1 MNDKS
6 QSQESSPRKAP
17 VIPADMKAFNA
28 KLIED
33 FRANHGQ
40 FSGDMAGRSI
50 LILTTT
56 GVRSGEPRPV
66 VLGYG
71 RHGDQLVVIASNN
84 GAPKAP
90 AWYHNLLAHP
100 TATIELAGP
109 ERFEVRATMARPEER
124 DELAKALPYLG
135 QQQSLTEREI
145 PIVVFKRV

>member
-1 MNDKS
+1 MS
-6 QSQESSPRKAP
+6 EPQSEPRKAP

-28 KLIED
+28 RLIAE

-56 GVRSGEPRPV
+56 GARSGEPRSIV
-66 VLGYG
+66 IGYG
-71 RHGDQLVVIASNN
+71 RHGDRLVVLASDN

-100 TATIELAGP
+100 TATIELGP
-109 ERFEVRATMARPEER
+109 ERFEVRATIAGPDER
-124 DELAKALPYLG
+124 EELAKAVPYLG
-135 QQQSLTEREI
+135 QQQSLTKREI
-145 PIVVFKRV
+145 PIVVFERT